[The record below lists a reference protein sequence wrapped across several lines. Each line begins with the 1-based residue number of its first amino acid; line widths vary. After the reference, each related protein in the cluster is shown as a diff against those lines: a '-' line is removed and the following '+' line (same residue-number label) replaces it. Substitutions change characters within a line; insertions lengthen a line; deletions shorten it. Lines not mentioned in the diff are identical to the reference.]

1 MRIYVNDTSQMETFS
16 ACVKIL
22 RGQLLKLPDTENQGR
37 ILLSVVLEWLLIWP
51 LFSSQV
57 NDLCWH
63 VRCLSCSVC
72 RTSLGRHTSC
82 YIKDKDIFCKLDYF
96 RYTETSF
103 VFLVSRYTK
112 KLFTQREFYKQA
124 FLSSFI
130 YWARLLFI
138 YPLFLI
144 QQISK

>member
-1 MRIYVNDTSQMETFS
+1 MASHL
-16 ACVKIL
+16 A
-22 RGQLLKLPDTENQGR
+22 P
-37 ILLSVVLEWLLIWP
+37 
-51 LFSSQV
+51 FSSQV

-112 KLFTQREFYKQA
+112 KLFTQREFYK
-124 FLSSFI
+124 
-130 YWARLLFI
+130 
-138 YPLFLI
+138 YPHNYGGYVE
-144 QQISK
+144 QQYLPDSLKDKVYYNPKNNGYEKTVKDIRNKKGKK